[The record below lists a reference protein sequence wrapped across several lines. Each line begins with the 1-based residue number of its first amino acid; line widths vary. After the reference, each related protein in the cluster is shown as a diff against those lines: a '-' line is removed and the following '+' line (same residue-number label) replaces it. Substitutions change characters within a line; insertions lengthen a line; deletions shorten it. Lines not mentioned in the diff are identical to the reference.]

1 MIYNALVLSH
11 LTYYITS
18 WVASLKLNW
27 QKFSLFKKDAIVCCL
42 VKNIH
47 NTHDHQ
53 NLYETCAKAR
63 RYEDHVKKK
72 SFALEH
78 TKSLFSKRGNLNLEN
93 LYQSFAVLSLH
104 VG

>member
-1 MIYNALVLSH
+1 MF
-11 LTYYITS
+11 
-18 WVASLKLNW
+18 ASVQVYSKLNW
-27 QKFSLFKKDAIVCCL
+27 PKFSLFKKDAYVCCL

-63 RYEDHVKKK
+63 RYEDHVTKK

-78 TKSLFSKRGNLNLEN
+78 TKSLFNKRGKLSLEN
-93 LYQSFAVLSLH
+93 FCSPLFTCGLESID
-104 VG
+104 